1 LNASHDHEQRR
12 VAPAIIFASLFGRST
27 IALLGDEL
35 MAKLVV
41 RQAIP
46 YEHENIWGRKTAL
59 TGIRQ

>member
-1 LNASHDHEQRR
+1 MHHMTRSN

-27 IALLGDEL
+27 IALLGDEP

>member
-1 LNASHDHEQRR
+1 MHHMTRSN

-41 RQAIP
+41 RQIIP
-46 YEHENIWGRKTAL
+46 TSMKTPGGRKTAL

>member
-1 LNASHDHEQRR
+1 MHHMTRSN

>member
-1 LNASHDHEQRR
+1 MHHMTRSI
-12 VAPAIIFASLFGRST
+12 VALAIIFASLFGRST